1 MPKIALVSP
10 YTLPFYS
17 GNSIL
22 AQRLADGL
30 SGRGFTVAVY
40 DALLDDCEE
49 ALAFAPDILH
59 TLNADK
65 TYPWAERFLAK
76 RPLPWVIT
84 LTGTDYSNW
93 CGIAEPP
100 DHIGKSL
107 ARAAA
112 VTVFHEA
119 AARDLRNAL
128 PAIAAKVEVIAQGV
142 ARGKCRD
149 DRMSLRSRFGMAPD
163 DTVFLM
169 VAGIRPVK
177 NLGLAVEAFAEVARR
192 GCNARLFLVGPVMD
206 QREADRVLFMGKA
219 LRCFTYLGARPS
231 EEVRII
237 MRAADVLLNTSLHE
251 GMPGAIL
258 EAMAEGLPVVA
269 SAVPGNAALVRH
281 EENGLLF
288 DPGNSPGLVD
298 AVIRLAAAAGLR
310 KSLGS
315 EGRNIARKRYSVTRE
330 LAGYSS
336 LYTSLLTRSVPGAEK
351 DKKQSAS

>member
-22 AQRLADGL
+22 AQRLVDGL

-40 DALLDDCEE
+40 DALRNDSDD

-76 RPLPWVIT
+76 RPIPWVIT
-84 LTGTDYSNW
+84 FTGTDYSSW
-93 CGIAEPP
+93 CGTAEPP
-100 DHIGKSL
+100 DHIAKSL
-107 ARAAA
+107 ARVAA
-112 VTVFHEA
+112 VTVFHEE
-119 AARDLRNAL
+119 AARDLRNSL
-128 PAIAAKVEVIAQGV
+128 PAIAAKVRVIAQGV
-142 ARGKCRD
+142 ARCKCRE
-149 DRMSLRSRFGMAPD
+149 DRMSLRGRFGMAPD

-206 QREADRVLFMGKA
+206 QREADRVLSMGNA
-219 LRCFTYLGARPS
+219 LHCLTYLGARPP
-231 EEVRII
+231 EEVRKI

-251 GMPGAIL
+251 GMPGALL

-269 SAVPGNAALVRH
+269 SAVPGNTALIRH
-281 EENGLLF
+281 GENGLLF
-288 DPGNSPGLVD
+288 DPGNGPGLVD
-298 AVIRLAAAAGLR
+298 AVIRLSAAAGLR
-310 KSLGS
+310 KTLGS
-315 EGRNIARKRYSVTRE
+315 EGRRIARKRYSVTRE
-330 LAGYSS
+330 MAEYSS
-336 LYTSLLTRSVPGAEK
+336 LYASLPACPVSGAQK
-351 DKKQSAS
+351 DQ